1 MAAFRPYAKQFERFL
16 ALDSHDT
23 FSALKKGRVFPALD
37 FLIG

>member
-1 MAAFRPYAKQFERFL
+1 MAAFGSYTKQFERFL

-23 FSALKKGRVFPALD
+23 FRALNKGRVFPALD